1 VKSQTTTLTPIGE
14 PSVPARDYDEQ
25 DAGEGME
32 ADRPAASGPGDSD
45 VALTEKVERGFTFAI
60 LLSALRCTVQ
70 YVILPFVLPWIGV
83 AAAVPAWLTLAL
95 STLALFSLVR
105 NVRYLWR
112 LRHARRWSYVVLT
125 VLVMAALLLFFVLDL
140 RAILR

>member
-1 VKSQTTTLTPIGE
+1 MKFQTTTLPPLGE
-14 PSVPARDYDEQ
+14 PSPPARDYDEQ
-25 DAGEGME
+25 DAGEQME
-32 ADRPAASGPGDSD
+32 AVRLVTSGQADSD

-83 AAAVPAWLTLAL
+83 ATAIPAWLTLAL
-95 STLALFSLVR
+95 STLAIFSLVR